1 MFNLVPLRMNVLDRG
16 FLDDFFSEDLV
27 PMRVGA
33 FKTDISDNEKEYVIE
48 ADLPGFAK
56 EAIQVEIVDNHL
68 TIRAKKDDLTEENQ
82 GNYIRKERYLGEVSR
97 TFIFDDVNEAE
108 IKAEF
113 KEGVLKLTLPKK
125 EQAQSLVRKIEL
137 N

>member
-1 MFNLVPLRMNVLDRG
+1 MFNLVPLRINTLERG
-16 FLDDFFSEDLV
+16 FLDDFFIEDRLSK
-27 PMRVGA
+27 RLGS
-33 FKTDISDNEKEYVIE
+33 FKTDITDNEKEYVIE

-56 EAIQVEIVDNHL
+56 EAIRVEIVDNHL
-68 TIRAKKDDLTEENQ
+68 TISAKKEDTAEENQ
-82 GNYIRKERYLGEVSR
+82 DNYIRKERYIGEVTR

-113 KEGVLKLTLPKK
+113 KDGVLKLALPKK
-125 EQAQSLVRKIEL
+125 EQETAKVRKIEL

>member
-16 FLDDFFSEDLV
+16 FLDDFFTEELV
-27 PMRVGA
+27 PKRLGA

-68 TIRAKKDDLTEENQ
+68 TIHAKKDDTTEENQ
-82 GNYIRKERYLGEVSR
+82 GNYIRKERYMGEVSR

>member
-1 MFNLVPLRMNVLDRG
+1 MFNLVPLRINTLERG
-16 FLDDFFSEDLV
+16 FLDDFFSEELA
-27 PMRVGA
+27 PKRVGA
-33 FKTDISDNEKEYVIE
+33 FKTDITDNEKEYVIE

-56 EAIQVEIVDNHL
+56 EAIQIEILDNHL
-68 TIRAKKDDLTEENQ
+68 TISAKKDDTTEEKQ
-82 GNYIRKERYLGEVSR
+82 DNYIRKERYVGEVTR

-113 KEGVLKLTLPKK
+113 KDGVLKLNLPKK
-125 EQAQSLVRKIEL
+125 EQVVNKALKIEL